1 VQAFQ
6 FVLFLL
12 AALTSFACMALL
24 FRGYARTG
32 VRLLF
37 WSALCF
43 IFLTT
48 NNVLLFFDT
57 IVFPTQVDLR
67 PYRLGAA
74 LAGIACLLYAFIWE
88 AE

>member
-1 VQAFQ
+1 LETFKLL
-6 FVLFLL
+6 LFSL
-12 AALTSFACMALL
+12 AALSSFGCMALL

-32 VRLLF
+32 VRLLL

-43 IFLTT
+43 IFLTA
-48 NNVLLFFDT
+48 NNVLLFVDT
-57 IVFPTQVDLR
+57 IVFPTQIDLR
-67 PYRLGAA
+67 AFRLGAA

>member
-1 VQAFQ
+1 VEAFK
-6 FVLFLL
+6 FGLFLL

-32 VRLLF
+32 VRLLL

-43 IFLTT
+43 IFLTA
-48 NNVLLFFDT
+48 NNVLLFVDT
-57 IVFPTQVDLR
+57 IVLPTQVDLR
-67 PYRLGAA
+67 VFRLGAA
-74 LAGIACLLYAFIWE
+74 LAGIVCLLYAFIWE